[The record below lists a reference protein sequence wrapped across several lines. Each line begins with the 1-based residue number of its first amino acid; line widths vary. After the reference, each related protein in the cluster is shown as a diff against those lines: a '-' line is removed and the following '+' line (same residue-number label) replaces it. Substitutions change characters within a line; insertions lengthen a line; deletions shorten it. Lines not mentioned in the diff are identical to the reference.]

1 MKIAV
6 ISPSSQ
12 SLQEIG
18 TALERCNPSRF
29 IARHEGG
36 ISKLRTIAE
45 KEHPDVIIVEGL
57 CHDAGEL
64 SPIESVTTS
73 YPQMIIIILC
83 SQQTPEFL
91 INAMRVGVREV
102 LPSPASK
109 DALEAA
115 VSRAESKLGL
125 RNAQRSGRILAFV
138 SCKGG
143 SGSTFLATNLGHQL
157 GAEGKK
163 VLLMDLNLQFGE
175 AVLTV
180 HDRKATSNVAEV
192 ARNLSRLD
200 ASFLTAST
208 VAVTPNFAI
217 LASPDDPAESLQV
230 KPEHLDAILN
240 LAINHYDFIVLDV
253 GKNLDDLTIKALD
266 RAHNIFLVVQ
276 TMLPYIRNASRMM
289 TVFRSLGYQQ
299 DKVELLVNRF
309 WKNGEIGLED
319 LRASLGITKMRTIP
333 NGYKEVAKAINEGV
347 PLAVVAV
354 EQPQPQPAISPAVE
368 AYVKLKNKLHL
379 QILEKV
385 DLASLESMSELQLRQ
400 EIATLVEL
408 LLIESPAQ
416 INDIER
422 RMLVRDIQNEML
434 GLGPLEL
441 LMADPSVSDILVN
454 SYNQI
459 YVERRGRLELTN
471 VTFTDDKHLLRIID
485 KIVSRVG
492 RRIDESSPM
501 VDARLPDGSRVNA
514 IIPPIALDGAMVSI
528 RRFAITPL
536 KMADLVNGYKS
547 LTPAMAVMLE
557 GLAKSKINMLIS

>member
-6 ISPSSQ
+6 ISPSLQ
-12 SLQEIG
+12 SLEAMS
-18 TALERCNPSRF
+18 TALEHGNPSRF
-29 IARHEGG
+29 IGRHEGG
-36 ISKLRTIAE
+36 ISKLRAIAE

-57 CHDAGEL
+57 CRDPGEL

-217 LASPDDPAESLQV
+217 LAAPDDPAESLQV

-240 LAINHYDFIVLDV
+240 LAVNHYDFIILDV

-289 TVFRSLGYQQ
+289 TVFRSLGYEQ
-299 DKVELLVNRF
+299 DKIELLVNRF

-319 LRASLGITKMRTIP
+319 LRASLGISRMRTIP
-333 NGYKEVAKAINEGV
+333 NGYKEVAKAINEGA
-347 PLAVVAV
+347 PLATVAKSSLV
-354 EQPQPQPAISPAVE
+354 
-368 AYVKLKNKLHL
+368 LKS
-379 QILEKV
+379 I
-385 DLASLESMSELQLRQ
+385 SELALS
-400 EIATLVEL
+400 L
-408 LLIESPAQ
+408 LPKPDQAQ
-416 INDIER
+416 G
-422 RMLVRDIQNEML
+422 
-434 GLGPLEL
+434 GLLSRL
-441 LMADPSVSDILVN
+441 LN
-454 SYNQI
+454 
-459 YVERRGRLELTN
+459 
-471 VTFTDDKHLLRIID
+471 H
-485 KIVSRVG
+485 
-492 RRIDESSPM
+492 
-501 VDARLPDGSRVNA
+501 
-514 IIPPIALDGAMVSI
+514 
-528 RRFAITPL
+528 
-536 KMADLVNGYKS
+536 
-547 LTPAMAVMLE
+547 
-557 GLAKSKINMLIS
+557 